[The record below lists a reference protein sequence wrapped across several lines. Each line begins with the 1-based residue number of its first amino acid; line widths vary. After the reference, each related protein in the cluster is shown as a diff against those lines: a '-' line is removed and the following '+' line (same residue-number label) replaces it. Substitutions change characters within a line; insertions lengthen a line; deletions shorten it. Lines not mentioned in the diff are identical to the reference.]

1 MATAERVR
9 VVELPYAPRRIFISY
24 HARKQRWASLVAHR
38 RAGKTVGC
46 VNDLIARALSLR
58 QPHGRY
64 AYVAPFLAQAK
75 EVAWEY
81 LKRFAGP
88 ALRDKNESELWVELV
103 NGARIR
109 IHGADN
115 PDRLRGAYLDG
126 VVLDEYADMRPSVW
140 GEVIRPMLAD
150 RQGWATFIGTPK
162 GRNEFYEIHKRANE
176 SGEWFASTLK
186 ASDTAIL
193 SHVELA
199 AARRDMTPEQYD
211 QEFECSFEAAIHGA
225 YYGALIAEAR
235 KKNRIGKVAADPL
248 LPLKMFWDLGGAG
261 ATSDA
266 LSIWVA
272 QWVGRE
278 IRVLDYIEGRGQVL
292 GYYTNILRERGYQ
305 SAYSYLPHDG
315 VNPDYVAGKHWSDHL
330 KAAGF
335 ANEVIQNQGRG
346 AAMLRVEAA
355 RRIFAQVWFNEETCQ
370 AGLDALQYYHERW
383 DEERKIGLGPEHDW
397 SSHAADAFGLMAIAY
412 EAPTEAIKRKYPKR
426 GSWMGS

>member
-1 MATAERVR
+1 MAARAR
-9 VVELPYAPRRIFISY
+9 IVELPYAPRRIFVPY
-24 HARKQRWASLVAHR
+24 HRRTERWASLVAHR

-46 VNDLIARALSLR
+46 VNDLIARALQLVE
-58 QPHGRY
+58 PHGRY

-88 ALRDKNESELWVELV
+88 ALRDKNESELWIELV

-150 RQGWATFIGTPK
+150 RHGWATFIGTPK
-162 GRNEFYEIHKRANE
+162 GRNEFYEIHKKAIA
-176 SGEWFASTLK
+176 SDEWFAATLK
-186 ASDTAIL
+186 ASVTQIL
-193 SHVELA
+193 SLVELD
-199 AARRDMTPEQYD
+199 AARRDMTPEQYA

-235 KKNRIGKVAADPL
+235 NKHRIGKVAADPL
-248 LPLKMFWDLGGAG
+248 LPLKLFWDLGGSG
-261 ATSDA
+261 ATADA
-266 LSIWVA
+266 LSIWVG

-278 IRVLDYIEGRGQVL
+278 IRLLDYIEGQGQVL

-305 SAYSYLPHDG
+305 QAHSYLPHDG
-315 VNPDYVAGKHWSDHL
+315 VHHEYATGKHWADHL

-335 ANEVIQNQGRG
+335 TSEIIQNQGRG

-355 RRIFAQVWFNEETCQ
+355 RRIFAQCWFNEETCH
-370 AGLDALQYYHERW
+370 AGIDALQYYHERW
-383 DEERKIGLGPEHDW
+383 DEERKVGLGPEHDW
-397 SSHAADAFGLMAIAY
+397 SSHCADAFGLMAVAY
-412 EAPTEAIKRKYPKR
+412 EAPVETVQRKHVRR
-426 GSWMGS
+426 GSWMGA